1 MQVAV
6 VALAQLVLVML
17 PEDLVAEVM
26 GLRVLVIPEVLLMH
40 PVCLEQVMPLLDKLT
55 QVAVVAVALEPTAEL

>member
-1 MQVAV
+1 
-6 VALAQLVLVML
+6 ML
-17 PEDLVAEVM
+17 LEDLAAEVM

-40 PVCLEQVMPLLDKLT
+40 PVCLEQVMLLLDKLT

>member
-40 PVCLEQVMPLLDKLT
+40 PVCLEQVMLLLDKLT
-55 QVAVVAVALEPTAEL
+55 QVAVVAVALDPTAEL

>member
-40 PVCLEQVMPLLDKLT
+40 PVCLEQVMLLLDKLT

>member
-1 MQVAV
+1 MQVVV
-6 VALAQLVLVML
+6 VALAHPVLVML

-26 GLRVLVIPEVLLMH
+26 GLRVFLIPEVLLMP

-55 QVAVVAVALEPTAEL
+55 QVAVAVVALEPTAEL

>member
-1 MQVAV
+1 MQVAA

-17 PEDLVAEVM
+17 LEDLVAEVM
-26 GLRVLVIPEVLLMH
+26 GLKVLVIREVLLMH
-40 PVCLEQVMPLLDKLT
+40 PVCLEQVMLLLDKLT

>member
-1 MQVAV
+1 
-6 VALAQLVLVML
+6 
-17 PEDLVAEVM
+17 M

-40 PVCLEQVMPLLDKLT
+40 PVCLEQVMLLLDKLT